1 MVEMDEK
8 KKATLFI
15 YENKLMKTIDKYSA
29 DMSELIIKF
38 NESPFITQEFYEEY
52 EFALMEFA
60 NCLATEKLIDQ
71 YWRKTLDKYNYN
83 GDKLINFL
91 RSNNQHY
98 NQLIDEYYHL
108 HWFAY

>member
-1 MVEMDEK
+1 MLKE
-8 KKATLFI
+8 
-15 YENKLMKTIDKYSA
+15 LMQSRWLDA
-29 DMSELIIKF
+29 EWVII
-38 NESPFITQEFYEEY
+38 
-52 EFALMEFA
+52 M
-60 NCLATEKLIDQ
+60 ATEKLIDQ

-83 GDKLINFL
+83 GDRLINFL